1 MAKTTRKKKIRKRLN
16 SYRLTFTLPDK
27 RRVEYTAHT
36 DAEYKQVDGHVRK
49 LISAKRSGASC
60 LESEEW
66 AAKLPKGIL
75 RDSLVRW
82 GLIDNPADREKT
94 IADLRELVLNDTSV
108 CSNTLVNRQN
118 WLDSLINFRH
128 EGFLLRDFTT
138 ETALEFGRWA
148 AQHYKAGES
157 ANGVF
162 KAARCFFKQAVI
174 VGWIERNPFVADL
187 PLPTVGVKR
196 KETVTRIT
204 EQDMQTLFDGY
215 YNKEKLAIICLMR
228 YGGIRGG
235 SELEDL
241 RWDLDSIRWSTAETP
256 CTITVFSPKQKN
268 HEHRKTRI
276 IPLPPQA
283 EKALLDWLQ
292 DSKAEEQPDYP
303 HCRMFPKVHAVME
316 KKRQQAKEQIE
327 KGKRRTAK
335 IEYNLNT
342 QIRKI
347 FNRVGIS
354 LGRAYDLRYNC
365 VSDLLTPNENGN
377 VIDPAVYEQV
387 ANHDFQTGMSIYQC
401 LFPDRLEKG
410 IAQVAK
416 HWEEKA
422 PTLSP
427 TPAHN
432 FAHGNNSKL
441 PETCNA
447 KNGLS
452 LENPELLQE
461 TKKPCKM
468 LQGKNLPQVGFEPIT
483 LGSEDRCAIQ
493 LRH

>member
-1 MAKTTRKKKIRKRLN
+1 MANTTRKKKTRKRLN
-16 SYRLTFTLPDK
+16 SYRLTFTLPNG

-36 DAEYKQVDGHVRK
+36 QAEKDQVDGHVQK
-49 LISAKRSGASC
+49 LISARRSGAEC
-60 LESEEW
+60 LKSEEW
-66 AAKLPKGIL
+66 ASRLPKGIL

-82 GLIDNPADREKT
+82 GLIDNPAEREKT
-94 IADLRELVLNDTSV
+94 LGDLRELVLNDTSV
-108 CSNTLVNRQN
+108 CSNTLINRQN
-118 WLDSLINFRH
+118 WIDCLISFRH
-128 EGFLLRDFTT
+128 EGFLLREFTK
-138 ETALEFGRWA
+138 EMALEYGRWV
-148 AQHYKAGES
+148 AQNYKAGYS

-162 KAARCFFKQAVI
+162 KAARRFFKQAAI
-174 VGWIERNPFVADL
+174 VGWIERNPFDSL
-187 PLPTVGVKR
+187 PLPTTGAKR

-204 EQDMQTLFDGY
+204 EEDMQKLVDGY

-241 RWDLDSIRWSTAETP
+241 RWDVDSIRWSTAETP
-256 CTITVFSPKQKN
+256 CTITVYSPKQKN

-303 HCRMFPKVHAVME
+303 HCRMFPKVNAVME

-327 KGKRRTAK
+327 KSKRRTAK

-347 FNRVGIS
+347 FNSVGVY

-365 VSDLLTPNENGN
+365 VSDLLTPNENGS

-422 PTLSP
+422 PTVSP
-427 TPAHN
+427 TPAHT

-441 PETCNA
+441 PATCNA

>member
-1 MAKTTRKKKIRKRLN
+1 MAKAKKNPKARKN
-16 SYRLTFTLPDK
+16 SYRMRFTLPDGS
-27 RRVEYTAHT
+27 RVEYTSHT
-36 DAEYKQVDGHVRK
+36 IAEHDQVNGHVPK
-49 LISAKRSGASC
+49 LISAKRVGASC

-94 IADLRELVLNDTSV
+94 LGDLRELVMNDTSV
-108 CSNTLVNRQN
+108 CSNTLINRQN
-118 WLDSLINFRH
+118 WIDCLISFRH
-128 EGFLLRDFTT
+128 EGFLLRDFTK
-138 ETALEFGRWA
+138 EMALEYGRWV
-148 AQHYKAGES
+148 AQNYKAGYS

-162 KAARCFFKQAVI
+162 KAARRFFKQAVI
-174 VGWIERNPFVADL
+174 VGWIERNPFDNL
-187 PLPTVGVKR
+187 PLPTIGEKR
-196 KETVTRIT
+196 KGTVTQIT
-204 EQDMQTLFDGY
+204 ESDMQKLFDGY

-228 YGGIRGG
+228 YGGLRGG
-235 SELEDL
+235 SELENL
-241 RWDLDSIRWSTAETP
+241 RWDLDSIRWSTADSP

-276 IPLPPQA
+276 VPLQPTA

-292 DSKAEEQPDYP
+292 ASKAEEQPDFP
-303 HCRMFPKVHAVME
+303 HCRMFPKVHEVME
-316 KKRQQAKEQIE
+316 KKRQQAKEQID

-335 IEYNLNT
+335 IEFNLNS

-347 FNRVGIS
+347 FNSVGVY

-365 VSDLLTPNENGN
+365 VSDLLTPNENGS
-377 VIDPAVYEQV
+377 VIDPAVYEQI

-416 HWEEKA
+416 HWEQKA
-422 PTLSP
+422 PPILP
-427 TPAHN
+427 PPAPF
-432 FAHGNNSKL
+432 FAPGSNSQY
-441 PETCNA
+441 PAECNK

-452 LENPELLQE
+452 LENREYCE
-461 TKKPCKM
+461 ITKKPCEIP
-468 LQGKNLPQVGFEPIT
+468 QGVKLPQVGFEPIT